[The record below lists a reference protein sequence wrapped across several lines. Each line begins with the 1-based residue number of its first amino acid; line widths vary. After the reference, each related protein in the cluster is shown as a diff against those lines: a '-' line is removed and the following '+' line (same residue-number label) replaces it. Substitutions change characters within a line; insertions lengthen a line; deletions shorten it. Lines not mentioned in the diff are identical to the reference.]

1 MKSAPSGTTYQV
13 DGHVTG
19 TCHRSVQCIVT
30 NPTCVSFNDS
40 FPAPIITPNTLSPP
54 ISHNINSLGNR
65 WIPPQPSQF
74 EAQFNWT
81 EVLKRKKSKT
91 VVHSARPTISAT
103 PHYCHTYKSK
113 QPTSLRTRLPT
124 MYLRQKTILLSQS
137 GLRQQYH
144 RTHKKNEKIDGKV
157 FIDICLPSDGVRL
170 WTKTEIEATQ
180 LVVDGGDVT
189 NPRLEKPVSQT
200 EHDLPWH
207 SLNVCH
213 GDLKIV
219 DTKNASRGLVCRGD
233 KNVPIFLRVPRK
245 VALSISKMDQLPVSN
260 RFCQSLCDGFN
271 VQRTTLFRGKERIV
285 YSQYKYCT
293 MGTQPCRAEPGVRA
307 YTYHMEKMPK
317 ESWDNIVET
326 LAKVERIMS
335 TFVPSDE
342 LRLLN
347 LGRELLGYKTMTPT
361 VTTDNEKKLTL
372 PLKIFGGVA
381 FGYQVHNAIHTDE
394 DFSRSVVTVH
404 VDNLQYRYLSRVVAY
419 FCFPRI
425 GIAVALR
432 PGDIIIFNAQEPHA
446 VSSRCR
452 SDDNVFCVSMY
463 LKTAVV
469 GLNDNSTDLT
479 PMQQSL
485 FDNFN

>member
-1 MKSAPSGTTYQV
+1 MFQ
-13 DGHVTG
+13 
-19 TCHRSVQCIVT
+19 
-30 NPTCVSFNDS
+30 
-40 FPAPIITPNTLSPP
+40 
-54 ISHNINSLGNR
+54 
-65 WIPPQPSQF
+65 
-74 EAQFNWT
+74 
-81 EVLKRKKSKT
+81 
-91 VVHSARPTISAT
+91 
-103 PHYCHTYKSK
+103 
-113 QPTSLRTRLPT
+113 
-124 MYLRQKTILLSQS
+124 
-137 GLRQQYH
+137 
-144 RTHKKNEKIDGKV
+144 
-157 FIDICLPSDGVRL
+157 
-170 WTKTEIEATQ
+170 
-180 LVVDGGDVT
+180 
-189 NPRLEKPVSQT
+189 
-200 EHDLPWH
+200 
-207 SLNVCH
+207 
-213 GDLKIV
+213 
-219 DTKNASRGLVCRGD
+219 
-233 KNVPIFLRVPRK
+233 
-245 VALSISKMDQLPVSN
+245 
-260 RFCQSLCDGFN
+260 
-271 VQRTTLFRGKERIV
+271 GKERIV
-285 YSQYKYCT
+285 YSEYKYCT

-326 LAKVERIMS
+326 LAKLEIIMS

-361 VTTDNEKKLTL
+361 VTTDNEKKLIL

-394 DFSRSVVTVH
+394 DFTRSVVTVH
-404 VDNLQYRYLSRVVAY
+404 VDNLQYRYMNRVVAY

-452 SDDNVFCVSMY
+452 FDDNVFCVSMY